1 MSPSGERGVKG
12 VRRITYL
19 ALVIG
24 IVNLIVISDLAIQ
37 LNQINKGVTV
47 GTSSTTTTYTDLS
60 ATGPA
65 LIPPTSFSS
74 SPIINTTSPLGLT
87 LYKLNAPLNASQL
100 DVFNEAPS
108 AYFETAGEMF
118 LNGSIAN
125 TVGSSVVYGPQV
137 IYNGKPTVVYVGAN
151 TCIFCGENRWAM
163 ALALGRFGNFSRL
176 FVGYSSL
183 QDGDLPT
190 VYWAPSEYNISQG
203 LVFGN
208 FYTSSYFSFVSMEY
222 QSPITDQVQL
232 PSLSYLLQQADDT
245 TNYAYSYSVDLIGTL
260 NYYIGTPY
268 TTWGKYIVP
277 GADAEDFGNSSLAS
291 SKFPL
296 ANLTHTQVFA
306 DLSQP
311 KDQFAWTEYAAA
323 DLYVAMVC
331 GTINNT
337 APICSLSA
345 IQKIEQQLPQSAGTT
360 TLVTEAAF
368 TAGAVVTTSTADTSS
383 GTTTSATANSSS
395 SSSSSSEN
403 NNGGMLPRRLG
414 GSAA

>member
-1 MSPSGERGVKG
+1 MIPSGDRGIKG

-24 IVNLIVISDLAIQ
+24 IANLIVISDLAVEI
-37 LNQINKGVTV
+37 NHINKGVTV
-47 GTSSTTTTYTDLS
+47 GTSSTTTTYTNLS

-74 SPIINTTSPLGLT
+74 APIINTTSPLGLT

-118 LNGSIAN
+118 LNGSITN

-190 VYWAPSEYNISQG
+190 VYWAPSEYNTSQG
-203 LVFGN
+203 FVFGN
-208 FYTSSYFSFVSMEY
+208 FYNSSYFSFVSMEY
-222 QSPITDQVQL
+222 QSPITDEVQL

-268 TTWGKYIVP
+268 TTWGRYIVP
-277 GADAEDFGNSSLAS
+277 GADAEDFGNSSLTS
-291 SKFPL
+291 SKYPL

-306 DLSQP
+306 DLSHP
-311 KDQFAWTEYAAA
+311 KDQFGWTEYAAA

-331 GTINNT
+331 ATINNT
-337 APICSLSA
+337 APICSLNA
-345 IQKIEQQLPQSAGTT
+345 IQQIEQQLPQTSGTT
-360 TLVTEAAF
+360 TLVTEAASAAGGVA
-368 TAGAVVTTSTADTSS
+368 TATSS
-383 GTTTSATANSSS
+383 GTTTISSS
-395 SSSSSSEN
+395 SSSSSSEG
-403 NNGGMLPRRLG
+403 NNGGMLPRRPG
-414 GSAA
+414 GPVA